1 MEDLLSDL
9 RYGLRLL
16 RQRPGFAAVAILTL
30 AIGTGANTAIFSVVN
45 SVLIRPLP
53 YEDPGE
59 LTMVWQDLARIDGPE
74 REWATPDNFFDWRDQ
89 NEVFDGMFALGGWGP
104 TLLGMDRPEQLN
116 GAVTSFDA
124 LTLLGL
130 EPILGRTFR
139 PEEDTAASELVVVLG
154 HSLWQRR
161 FAGDPSVLGK
171 TITLD
176 SQPATIVGVLPPDFD
191 FPIVQDPEILA
202 PLRIDRTN
210 TCGRGCYTLRV
221 IARLKDGVVFER
233 AQADM
238 TAIAARLEQDYPDEN
253 RGVGIRLVPLHE
265 QVVGP
270 MRTALLVLLGAVGLV
285 LLIACANVANLL
297 LARATDR
304 ERELATRV
312 ALGAS
317 RARLLRQL
325 LTESLL
331 LAALGAALGLV
342 LGLWGVDLLVS
353 LVPDSVPR
361 FREVSVD
368 APTLAATSAVA
379 ALAGLAFG
387 LLPGLRASSPSLQRS
402 LKEGG
407 RGTDGGGNRRFRDT
421 LVVVEVALALTLL
434 VGAGLLM
441 RSFAS
446 LVRVD
451 PGFDADNVLVSQ
463 LNLVGVAYD
472 ETTDRVS
479 FVDRLLTRV
488 RALPGVEGAGVVYA
502 LPLGGADADANFTIE
517 GRPPPPPQQAPVAWY
532 RPVSH
537 DYFETMKMRLAR
549 GRWFEATDGAE
560 ATPVVLVNEAAAE
573 RYWPNEDPLRS
584 RVRIGGVLRQVV
596 GVVADT
602 RHFGL
607 DQAPRPAMYFP
618 SPQLPLRFTNLVVRT
633 SGEPTALASSVRAA
647 VAEIDPTLAIANV
660 ASMREVISDTVAAPR
675 LITILLGVFALSA
688 LALAAIGLYGVMSYT
703 VGQRRHEIGIRTALG
718 AEAGDVVRWVVG
730 RGMLLLVIG
739 AAVGLTLSLALFRFL
754 ESLLFGISAT
764 DPTTFLAGAVVLA
777 AVALVACYLPARRA
791 ASVDPMVALR
801 HE

>member
-1 MEDLLSDL
+1 METLLYDL

-16 RQRPGFAAVAILTL
+16 RQRPGFTAVAILTL

-53 YEDPGE
+53 YEDPDR
-59 LTMVWQDLARIDGPE
+59 LTMVWQDLTRIDGPE

-89 NEVFDGMFALGGWGP
+89 NEVFEGMFALGGWGP
-104 TLLGMDRPEQLN
+104 TLSGMGGPEQLN
-116 GAVTSFDA
+116 GAVASFDA
-124 LTLLGL
+124 LTLLGV

-139 PEEDTAASELVVVLG
+139 PEEDTAASELVVVVS

-161 FAGDPSVLGK
+161 FAGDRDVLGR

-176 SQPATIVGVLPPDFD
+176 TQPATIVGVLPAGFD
-191 FPIVQDPEILA
+191 FPIIRDPEILA

-210 TCGRGCYTLRV
+210 ACGRGCYTLRV
-221 IARLKDGVVFER
+221 IARLKSDVTFER

-238 TAIAARLEQDYPDEN
+238 DAIAARLEQDYPDEN
-253 RGVGIRLVPLHE
+253 GGVGIRLVPLHE

-270 MRTALLVLLGAVGLV
+270 WRAALLVLLGSVGLV

-304 ERELATRV
+304 EHELATRV

-325 LTESLL
+325 LTESLM
-331 LAALGAALGLV
+331 LAALGAAFGLV
-342 LGLWGVDLLVS
+342 LGQWGVDLLVS
-353 LVPDSVPR
+353 LVPESVPR
-361 FREVSVD
+361 FQSVSVD
-368 APTLAATSAVA
+368 GPTLAVTSAVA
-379 ALAGLAFG
+379 VISGLAFG

-402 LKEGG
+402 LKAGG
-407 RGTDGGGNRRFRDT
+407 RGAAAGGHRRFRDT

-463 LNLVGVAYD
+463 LNLVGAGYD
-472 ETTDRVS
+472 EAIERVS

-488 RALPGVEGAGVVYA
+488 RAMPGVEGAGVVYA

-517 GRPPPPPQQAPVAWY
+517 GRTPPRPQQEPVAWY

-549 GRWFEATDGAE
+549 GRWFEATDEAE
-560 ATPVVLVNEAAAE
+560 ATPVVLINEAAAE
-573 RYWPNEDPLRS
+573 RYWPDEDPLRS
-584 RVRIGGVLRQVV
+584 RVRIGGSLRQVV

-618 SPQLPLRFTNLVVRT
+618 YPQLPLRFTNLVVRT
-633 SGEPTALASSVRAA
+633 EGEPTALTPSVRRA
-647 VAEIDPTLAIANV
+647 VAEIDPTLALANV
-660 ASMREVISDTVAAPR
+660 ASMREVLSDTVAAPR
-675 LITILLGVFALSA
+675 VITTLLAVFALSA

-703 VGQRRHEIGIRTALG
+703 VGQRRQEIGIRMALG
-718 AEAGDVVRWVVG
+718 AKAGDVVRWVVG
-730 RGMLLLVIG
+730 HGMLLLVIG
-739 AAVGLTLSLALFRFL
+739 AALGLTFSLALSRFL

-764 DPTTFLAGAVVLA
+764 DPTTFLVGAVVLA
-777 AVALVACYLPARRA
+777 AVALVACYVPGRRA
-791 ASVDPMVALR
+791 ASVDPVVALR